1 MTAFLKNTRRF
12 KRLNINVAITFNI
25 ESPFVKLRNK
35 EKVEAIVENM
45 SAGGA
50 LIKTPVFIP
59 KGSVVILDINV
70 KDLIPDLPET
80 LNIESKVMHT
90 EAKVVSLVVGKEKTF
105 KMGVQFLNFT
115 SEQRQ
120 IVNNFIEQKTDKA

>member
-1 MTAFLKNTRRF
+1 MQ
-12 KRLNINVAITFNI
+12 
-25 ESPFVKLRNK
+25 SPSVKLRGK

-50 LIKTPVFIP
+50 LIKTPIFIP
-59 KGSVVILDINV
+59 KGSIVTLDINV
-70 KDLIPDLPET
+70 KDLIPELPET
-80 LNIESKVMHT
+80 LNIKSKIMHT
-90 EAKVVSLVVGKEKTF
+90 QAKVVSLVVGKEKTF
-105 KMGVQFLNFT
+105 KMGVQFLNLT

>member
-1 MTAFLKNTRRF
+1 MTAFLKDTRRF
-12 KRLNINVAITFNI
+12 KRLNINVSITFNI
-25 ESPFVKLRNK
+25 ESPSVKLRNK

-59 KGSVVILDINV
+59 KGSVIILDISV
-70 KDLIPDLPET
+70 KDLIPELPEE
-80 LNIESKVMHT
+80 LNVKSKVMHT
-90 EAKVVSLVVGKEKTF
+90 QARVVSLVVGKEKTF
-105 KMGVQFLNFT
+105 KMGVQFLNLT

-120 IVNNFIEQKTDKA
+120 IINNFIEKKVNKT